1 MVKTTTIQIPS
12 ELRSK
17 LEGLKDYSRETYAD
31 VIEKLV
37 DIVTEEQMELSE
49 ETKKAIEESR
59 KQIKEGK
66 FVTLEQLKK
75 EFKLK

>member
-37 DIVTEEQMELSE
+37 DIVAEEQMELSE
-49 ETKKAIEESR
+49 ETKRDIAEANKRIKA
-59 KQIKEGK
+59 GK
-66 FVTLEQLKK
+66 FVTESEMKRRLGL
-75 EFKLK
+75 